1 MQSNRASLASPHT
14 LSASA
19 AWLITFAAGFGLF
32 FDAFASV
39 IYTVTVPLVAKDF
52 HVSPHVLAGTF
63 GSVFLIGYTFGT
75 ILFGVLADRLGR
87 RLTLGVSIVG
97 YGVATALTGMSNNLL
112 MLGGLRCVT
121 GVGGAGEFSV
131 GFPYVSEV
139 WSRAKMARAIGLT
152 YAFWGLGYFFTIFVF
167 ETLVP
172 RFGWR
177 ASYFFALIPTALI
190 LIARLRLEESPRFVH
205 VLEALKQLNTKK
217 TTLGQAWRM
226 PKYRRR
232 LAAAILIAI
241 AITYGYYALAF
252 YLSAYVVGTYHMTP
266 ASAGWFT
273 MLFVA
278 GDMFGIPIAV
288 LAANRFGRRKSA
300 LIGGVIGMVVTCLWW
315 QGNLSLQSFGI
326 LEFLGST
333 FIGFEWT
340 IALIV
345 LCEIFPTEIRASAFG
360 WSLGIGRIVS
370 IAAPSVTELLAHYVG
385 LERAI
390 QSSVLIYLCLLIGF
404 LLLPE
409 SKTMESSEFVL
420 SHEEIDGEPALASAG
435 NLRSRTTLE
444 AR

>member
-1 MQSNRASLASPHT
+1 MQSDSTSLSSPNTLTIAAS
-14 LSASA
+14 
-19 AWLITFAAGFGLF
+19 WLITLAAGFGLF

-39 IYTVTVPLVAKDF
+39 IYTVTVPLVAKEF
-52 HVSPHVLAGTF
+52 NVSPHLLAGTF

-97 YGVATALTGMSNNLL
+97 YGVSTALTGLSSNLL
-112 MLGGLRCVT
+112 VLGGLRCMT
-121 GVGGAGEFSV
+121 GIGGAGEFSV

-172 RFGWR
+172 QFGWR
-177 ASYFFALIPTALI
+177 ASYFFALIPTVLI

-205 VLEALKQLNTKK
+205 VLEALKKLNAKK
-217 TTLGQAWRM
+217 TTLGQAWRV

-232 LAAAILIAI
+232 LIAAVLIAT

-252 YLSAYVVGTYHMTP
+252 YLSAFVVGTYHMTP
-266 ASAGWFT
+266 TGAGWFT

-278 GDMFGIPIAV
+278 GDMLGIPLAV

-300 LIGGVIGMVVTCLWW
+300 LTGGVIGMIVTFLWW
-315 QGNLSLQSFGI
+315 QGNLPLHWFGI

-360 WSLGIGRIVS
+360 WSLGIGRIIS
-370 IAAPSVTELLAHYVG
+370 IAAPTVTELLAHYVG

-390 QSSVLIYLCLLIGF
+390 QSSVLIYLCLLAGF
-404 LLLPE
+404 ILLPE
-409 SKTMESSEFVL
+409 SKTMESGEFVL
-420 SHEEIDGEPALASAG
+420 SPNELDAGADLPGASVPSQAKFDA
-435 NLRSRTTLE
+435 N
-444 AR
+444 

>member
-1 MQSNRASLASPHT
+1 MQSNRTSLSSPITLTPAAS
-14 LSASA
+14 
-19 AWLITFAAGFGLF
+19 WLITLAAGFGLF

-39 IYTVTVPLVAKDF
+39 IYTVTVPLVAKEF
-52 HVSPHVLAGTF
+52 KVSPHVLAGTF
-63 GSVFLIGYTFGT
+63 GSVFLVGYTFGT

-87 RLTLGVSIVG
+87 RLTLGISIVG
-97 YGVATALTGMSNNLL
+97 YGVSTALTGLSSNLL
-112 MLGGLRCVT
+112 SLGGLRCVT
-121 GVGGAGEFSV
+121 GIGGAGEFSV

-139 WSRAKMARAIGLT
+139 WSRKKIARAIGLT

-205 VLEALKQLNTKK
+205 VLGELKKLNAKK
-217 TTLGQAWRM
+217 TTLGQAWRV

-232 LAAAILIAI
+232 LVAAILIAT

-252 YLSAYVVGTYHMTP
+252 YLSAFVVHTYHMTP
-266 ASAGWFT
+266 TNAGWFT

-278 GDMFGIPIAV
+278 GDMFGIPLAV

-300 LIGGVIGMVVTCLWW
+300 LVAGVIGMIVTFLWW
-315 QGNLSLQSFGI
+315 QGNLSLHMFGA

-360 WSLGIGRIVS
+360 WSLGIGRIIS
-370 IAAPSVTELLAHYVG
+370 IAAPAVTELLAHYVG

-390 QSSVLIYLCLLIGF
+390 QSSVLIYLCLLAGF
-404 LLLPE
+404 ILLPE
-409 SKTMESSEFVL
+409 SKAMESGEFVL
-420 SHEEIDGEPALASAG
+420 SPGALDTDPQFSGVSVPGEAKLD
-435 NLRSRTTLE
+435 TY
-444 AR
+444 